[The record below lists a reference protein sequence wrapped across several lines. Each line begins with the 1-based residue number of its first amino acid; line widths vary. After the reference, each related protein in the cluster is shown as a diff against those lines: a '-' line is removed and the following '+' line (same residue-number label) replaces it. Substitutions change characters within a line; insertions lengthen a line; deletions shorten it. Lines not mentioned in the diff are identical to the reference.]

1 MKMQRLMRLQV
12 WMVIVFVTYA
22 LLSGYLFF
30 SLPQRAMLIRL
41 SRLPA
46 EREAQ
51 TDDLPQLQS
60 DFRLAISYMGELRH
74 DRNQLLLICLG
85 TSVAVVGFSGWSIF
99 VISRIKREVDHVA

>member
-1 MKMQRLMRLQV
+1 MKTKQLVRLQV
-12 WMVIVFVTYA
+12 WMGIVLTAYA

-30 SLPQRAMLIRL
+30 SMPNHAMLMRL
-41 SRLPA
+41 SGSVA

-60 DFRLAISYMGELRH
+60 DFRLAISYLGGIQH

-85 TSVAVVGFSGWSIF
+85 ATVAVVGLSGWSIF
-99 VISRIKREVDHVA
+99 VISRIKREVEHLA